1 MKDETNT
8 GIAETMKAAA
18 TEVEELKN
26 QTSAPKGVTEEEI
39 AKKVSL
45 GLTRA
50 QAMEVLER
58 DAAEAQEA
66 KPKGK
71 NK

>member
-1 MKDETNT
+1 MKNDTDT
-8 GIAETMKAAA
+8 GIAETMKTAA
-18 TEVEELKN
+18 TEVEALKN

-39 AKKVSL
+39 AKKVAL

-50 QAMEVLER
+50 QAVEVLER
-58 DAAEAQEA
+58 DAEET

>member
-1 MKDETNT
+1 MKNDTDT

-18 TEVEELKN
+18 TEVEGLQN
-26 QTSAPKGVTEEEI
+26 QTSAPKGVTEEDI
-39 AKKVSL
+39 VKKVAL
-45 GLTRA
+45 GLTRE
-50 QAMEVLER
+50 QAVEVLQR
-58 DAAEAQEA
+58 DAEET